1 MRSNLPQKKN
11 RQLSLGICDLNPF
24 HLKEDLLIIVQ
35 ISKKF
40 RPDAV
45 ILPYV
50 GQYFPCLFI
59 ASLLVKASHKFKPAL
74 D

>member
-11 RQLSLGICDLNPF
+11 RQLSLGICDLNPLQ
-24 HLKEDLLIIVQ
+24 LKEALLITVQ

-50 GQYFPCLFI
+50 G
-59 ASLLVKASHKFKPAL
+59 
-74 D
+74 

>member
-50 GQYFPCLFI
+50 G
-59 ASLLVKASHKFKPAL
+59 
-74 D
+74 